1 MKKLRKKEL
10 VIGLT
15 IKVTL
20 TFMMRV
26 DLITRDNMKF
36 NIQDRIV
43 LDEMVD
49 TFTAEMHKNQDD
61 AELMDKRPIIT
72 REYWLAMIEEVQ
84 RKLDD
89 FTTKKAL
96 SHSKRYR

>member
-1 MKKLRKKEL
+1 
-10 VIGLT
+10 
-15 IKVTL
+15 
-20 TFMMRV
+20 
-26 DLITRDNMKF
+26 MKF

-49 TFTAEMHKNQDD
+49 TFTAEMNKTHDQH
-61 AELMDKRPIIT
+61 ELMEERPIIT
-72 REYWLAMIEEVQ
+72 REYWLSMIEEVQ

-96 SHSKRYR
+96 SHSNKYR

>member
-1 MKKLRKKEL
+1 
-10 VIGLT
+10 
-15 IKVTL
+15 
-20 TFMMRV
+20 
-26 DLITRDNMKF
+26 MKF

-72 REYWLAMIEEVQ
+72 REYWVRAIQELQI
-84 RKLDD
+84 KIDN

-96 SHSKRYR
+96 NQSRKYR

>member
-1 MKKLRKKEL
+1 
-10 VIGLT
+10 
-15 IKVTL
+15 
-20 TFMMRV
+20 
-26 DLITRDNMKF
+26 MKF

-61 AELMDKRPIIT
+61 AELMGKRPIIT

-96 SHSKRYR
+96 SHSNKYR